1 MTMDLGNPTLYTTS
15 DRYSRWRSLVAAGEP
30 HWSEPGPTHT
40 GFWSVF
46 SHEACGKALSPS
58 APMTSEYGM
67 MIGFDREHA
76 DLSGGRML
84 VTAEGERHRK
94 LRRIVSPF
102 LSRVAAG
109 SFGERIEREVTGLLR
124 GARESGQEGD
134 TLDVAKGIGPYIP
147 AATVC
152 EILGVP
158 AADRERLIT
167 LTGHAFGGEDSSYDG
182 MTPSMAHT
190 EILSYFYDLI
200 TERRRRPGD
209 DLVSALLAD
218 PELDDQDVLLNCDNV
233 LIGGN
238 ETTRHA
244 IAGTFHALAE
254 APDTLALL
262 SRDPE
267 AFAPAVEEVLRWT
280 SPALHVLRVTT
291 GEFPVGGRVIPAGS
305 PVVAWLP
312 AANRDPRVFDR
323 PDEFRPQRVPN
334 KHLAFGYGLHHCMGA
349 ALARIELDVL
359 LRVLSRETKSISI
372 TDEPQ
377 WIRGLLVQGYKSV
390 RVALEWN

>member
-1 MTMDLGNPTLYTTS
+1 MDLGNPDLYTNA
-15 DRYSRWRSLVAAGEP
+15 DRYARWRSLVAAGEP
-30 HWSEPGPTHT
+30 HWSDPAEAHD

-46 SHEACGKALSPS
+46 SYEACGKVLSPS

-67 MIGFDREHA
+67 MIGFDREHV
-76 DLSGGRML
+76 DLSAGRML
-84 VTAEGERHRK
+84 VTAEGDRHRK

-102 LSRVAAG
+102 LTRLAAG
-109 SFGERIEREVTGLLR
+109 SFTERIEQEVSGLLR
-124 GARESGQEGD
+124 TAREGGHEGGAF
-134 TLDVAKGIGPYIP
+134 DVAKGIGPYLP

-190 EILSYFYDLI
+190 EILSYFYDMI

-244 IAGTFHALAE
+244 VAGTFHALAE

-262 SRDPE
+262 GGDPE
-267 AFAPAVEEVLRWT
+267 AFAPAVEEVLRWA

-291 GEFPVGGRVIPAGS
+291 GEFSVAGRAIPVGS

-312 AANRDPRVFDR
+312 AANRDPRIFDR
-323 PDEFRPQRVPN
+323 PDEFQPRRTPN

-349 ALARIELDVL
+349 ALARMEIDVL
-359 LRVLSRETKSISI
+359 LRVLSREAKSISI
-372 TDEPQ
+372 ADEPQ
-377 WIRGLLVQGYKSV
+377 WIRGLLVQGYKSM
-390 RVALEWN
+390 RVAVDWN